1 MENMNK
7 KAKNSPMV
15 NRNPTLPELPSEY
28 ISSKELTITEAR
40 KLLPENMRHLDLNPR
55 EYKFLAV
62 YCSNNFDAIEAVQK
76 AGYVERTSAKYRA
89 IAYSILQR
97 KEVVEAIRIYID
109 QVIQPYRDRL
119 ELELLNV
126 YYRRA
131 MYTVDKFYDD
141 RGNPKPLKE
150 IEKDYICCIDD
161 IKYVRI
167 TGTNTVIS
175 AYQLPNRDL
184 ALQALYRFVT
194 GQDMSQPNDLPEDA
208 KKKIQNIYQTVIKAN
223 KITVKPKNIKKKK
236 EINDE

>member
-1 MENMNK
+1 MNK

-15 NRNPTLPELPSEY
+15 TKNPTLPEVPYEY

-89 IAYSILQR
+89 IAYSLLQR
-97 KEVVEAIRIYID
+97 KEIIEAIRIYID

-194 GQDMSQPNDLPEDA
+194 GQDINTPAALPEDA

-223 KITVKPKNIKKKK
+223 KITVKPKNIKKKT
-236 EINDE
+236 EGIYE